1 MTKQHTYN
9 IALTWTGNAGT
20 GTSGYR
26 DYSRSHL
33 VSAHNKEAIR
43 CSSDPVFRGDPSR
56 YNPEELLLAALS
68 SCHMLM
74 YLHLCSV
81 AGVVVSSYTDH
92 ATGLMSEDS
101 NGSGV
106 FTQVTLNPLITV
118 ANGAMIEKAMAL
130 HQKAN
135 TMCFIANSVNF
146 PVHHR
151 PVCKAEGTTQA
162 ELN

>member
-1 MTKQHTYN
+1 MKRQHTYN
-9 IALTWTGNAGT
+9 IALTWTGNTGT

-26 DYSRSHL
+26 DYSRSHHL
-33 VSAHNKEAIR
+33 LAHNKEAIR
-43 CSSDPVFRGDPSR
+43 CSSDAAFRGDPSR
-56 YNPEELLLAALS
+56 YNPEELLLASLS

-81 AGVVVSSYTDH
+81 AGVVVSSYADR
-92 ATGLMSEDS
+92 ATGLMTEDS
-101 NGSGV
+101 NGSGI
-106 FTQVTLNPLITV
+106 FTLVTLHPLITV

-146 PVHHR
+146 PVQHR
-151 PVCKAEGTTQA
+151 PVCKAEGTTSV
-162 ELN
+162 ELH